1 MFLFLSTNFFTSS
14 SFVWLDA
21 AEPWQFGF
29 QSAAT
34 PVMEGIINFHNHIM
48 FFLIGVG
55 FFVFWLI
62 LFFSS
67 FYFLCLKT
75 LLPTLSSVLKVRNKK
90 LQKATTTASS
100 SELLGALTTLNSTFE
115 EQFSIT
121 KSYITNSTE
130 KISFWGNSD
139 NYLQKSNNIS
149 EKLFFS
155 NLNLNKIHSK

>member
-1 MFLFLSTNFFTSS
+1 MPQFDKITFFN
-14 SFVWLDA
+14 
-21 AEPWQFGF
+21 Q
-29 QSAAT
+29 
-34 PVMEGIINFHNHIM
+34 
-48 FFLIGVG
+48 
-55 FFVFWLI
+55 VFWLI

-67 FYFLCLKT
+67 FYFICLKT

-100 SELLGALTTLNSTFE
+100 LTTLNSTFE

-139 NYLQKSNNIS
+139 NYLQKSNNSS

>member
-1 MFLFLSTNFFTSS
+1 MPQFDKITFFN
-14 SFVWLDA
+14 
-21 AEPWQFGF
+21 Q
-29 QSAAT
+29 
-34 PVMEGIINFHNHIM
+34 
-48 FFLIGVG
+48 
-55 FFVFWLI
+55 VFWLI

-67 FYFLCLKT
+67 FYFICLKT

-100 SELLGALTTLNSTFE
+100 SELLGALTALNSTFE

-139 NYLQKSNNIS
+139 NYLQKSNNSS

>member
-1 MFLFLSTNFFTSS
+1 MPQFDKITFFN
-14 SFVWLDA
+14 
-21 AEPWQFGF
+21 Q
-29 QSAAT
+29 
-34 PVMEGIINFHNHIM
+34 
-48 FFLIGVG
+48 
-55 FFVFWLI
+55 VFWLI

-67 FYFLCLKT
+67 FYFICLKT

-130 KISFWGNSD
+130 KISFWGYSG
-139 NYLQKSNNIS
+139 NYLQKNNNSS

-155 NLNLNKIHSK
+155 NLNLNKINKCGAL